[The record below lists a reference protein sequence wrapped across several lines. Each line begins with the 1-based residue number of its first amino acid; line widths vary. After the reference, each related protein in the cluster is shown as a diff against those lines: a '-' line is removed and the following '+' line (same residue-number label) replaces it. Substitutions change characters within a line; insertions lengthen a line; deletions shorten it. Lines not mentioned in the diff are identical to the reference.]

1 MVMST
6 ISAKKEE
13 VVRKWLVVDATDKP
27 LGRLCAK
34 ISSILQGKHKPIYTP
49 HVDTGDFVVVLNCGK
64 VGVHRRKLTQKIY
77 RSHSGYTGGM
87 KEQTLKEKLA
97 RHPDQVIRLAV
108 KGMLPKNRLGRGML
122 RKLKIYTGSEHPH
135 EAQQPEEMDL

>member
-1 MVMST
+1 MST
-6 ISAKKEE
+6 TSAKKEE
-13 VVRKWLVVDATDKP
+13 VDRKWLVVDATDKP

-34 ISSILQGKHKPIYTP
+34 ISSVLQGKHKPIYTP
-49 HVDTGDFVVVLNCGK
+49 HVDTGDFVVVLNCEK

-77 RSHSGYTGGM
+77 RRHSGYPGGM
-87 KEQTLKEKLA
+87 KEESLKEKLE

-108 KGMLPKNRLGRGML
+108 KGMLPKNRLGRSML
-122 RKLKIYTGSEHPH
+122 RKLKIYAGSEHPH

>member
-1 MVMST
+1 MST
-6 ISAKKEE
+6 TSAKKEE
-13 VVRKWLVVDATDKP
+13 VDRKWLVVDATDKP

-34 ISSILQGKHKPIYTP
+34 ISSVLQGKHKPIYTP
-49 HVDTGDFVVVLNCGK
+49 HVDTGDFGVVLNCEK

-77 RSHSGYTGGM
+77 RRHSGYPGGM
-87 KEQTLKEKLA
+87 KEESLKEKLE

-108 KGMLPKNRLGRGML
+108 KGMLPKNRLGRSML
-122 RKLKIYTGSEHPH
+122 RKLKIYAGSEHPH